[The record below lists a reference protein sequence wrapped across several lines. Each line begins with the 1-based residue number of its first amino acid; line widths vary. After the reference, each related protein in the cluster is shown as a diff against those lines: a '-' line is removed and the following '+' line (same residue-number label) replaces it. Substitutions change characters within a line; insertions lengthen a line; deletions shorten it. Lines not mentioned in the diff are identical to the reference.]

1 MRKSLIPIIF
11 AAIFLS
17 CNNDKNI
24 PDVSS
29 IKINIE
35 TRRFEQDF
43 FAMDTNKVAES
54 MKAILQK
61 YPDFLPQFTGNILG
75 LDLDSLLVPHNPQ
88 DQAVRMFIHDYSAIK
103 DSSDLIFHNFS
114 KETEAI
120 KKGMQFVKYYFPKY
134 QLPQSIITFIGPI
147 NANFETS
154 FGVQGD
160 VLTTK
165 SFGIGLILHLG
176 KNFSFYGT
184 PEVLEQYP
192 AYISNNFDAD
202 HIPINCMRN
211 IIDDMF
217 HDQSNG
223 KPLIE
228 QMVIRGRR
236 MYLLEKFLPYTP
248 EYELLGYTKLQTKAS
263 YNNEVVIWNFF
274 LNNELLNKT
283 DPNII
288 KNYIGESPKTEE
300 LGEDSPGNI
309 GTFEGLQIVK
319 KYMEMY
325 PETSLTDL
333 MKMNA
338 REIYEKSKYKPRT

>member
-1 MRKSLIPIIF
+1 MRKFLIPLII
-11 AAIFLS
+11 AAIFFS
-17 CNNDKNI
+17 CNSNKNI
-24 PDVSS
+24 PNVSS
-29 IKINIE
+29 IKVNIE
-35 TRRFEQDF
+35 TRRFEQNF

-54 MKAILQK
+54 MKTILQK

-75 LDLDSLLVPHNPQ
+75 LDLDSLLVPNNPQ
-88 DQAVRMFIHDYSAIK
+88 AKAVRMFIHDYTPIK
-103 DSSDLIFHNFS
+103 DSSDLIFKNFT
-114 KETEAI
+114 KETDAI
-120 KKGMQFVKYYFPKY
+120 KQGMQFVKYYFPQYK
-134 QLPQSIITFIGPI
+134 LPESIITFIGPI

-160 VLTTK
+160 VITTK

-176 KNFSFYGT
+176 KYFSFYRT

-192 AYISNNFDAD
+192 DYISNNFDAA
-202 HIPINCMRN
+202 HIPINCMKN
-211 IIDDMF
+211 IVDDMF
-217 HDQSNG
+217 PDQSNG
-223 KPLIE
+223 KALIE

-248 EYELLGYTKLQTKAS
+248 EFELLGYTKLQTKAS
-263 YNNEVVIWNFF
+263 YKNEAVIWNFF
-274 LNNELLNKT
+274 LNNDLLNKA

-300 LGEDSPGNI
+300 LGEDAPGNI
-309 GTFEGLQIVK
+309 GTFAGLQIVK
-319 KYMEMY
+319 RYMEKF
-325 PETSLTDL
+325 PETSLSDL